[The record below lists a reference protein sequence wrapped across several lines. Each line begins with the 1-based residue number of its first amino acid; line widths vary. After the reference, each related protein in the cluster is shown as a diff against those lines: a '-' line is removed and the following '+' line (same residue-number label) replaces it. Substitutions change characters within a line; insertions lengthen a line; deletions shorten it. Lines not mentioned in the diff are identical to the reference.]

1 MSQTCAD
8 FQFMELM
15 LEQIEKTK
23 SSQSDKQQASA
34 VDSLEDARKE
44 LQFKLQMGQSPVW
57 TNILQLNDF
66 LDKATA

>member
-1 MSQTCAD
+1 
-8 FQFMELM
+8 MELM

-23 SSQSDKQQASA
+23 SSQSDKQLASA

-44 LQFKLQMGQSPVW
+44 LQFKLQMCQSPVW
-57 TNILQLNDF
+57 TNILQLNEF

>member
-23 SSQSDKQQASA
+23 SSQSDKQLASA

-44 LQFKLQMGQSPVW
+44 LQFKLQMGQSTVW